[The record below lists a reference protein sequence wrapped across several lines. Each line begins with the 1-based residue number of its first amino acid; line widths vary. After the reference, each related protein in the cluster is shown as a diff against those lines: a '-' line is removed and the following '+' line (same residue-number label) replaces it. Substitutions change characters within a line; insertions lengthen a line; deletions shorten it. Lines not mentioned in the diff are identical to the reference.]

1 MKQYYNWEGS
11 RKDLMGII
19 ISLEK
24 TNPQKYKMYS
34 KKYKEYLTVT
44 LRRLQQFT
52 DKGILPNG
60 EIVNNNYLY
69 NSEHLYRYVAA
80 IELKNSGHTLIQVK
94 KILEGLH
101 LDEVIKKFLEFE
113 KSGLKKDLDE
123 GNLLKKTDLPEK
135 LKKIGREEGRVL
147 RSQWIK
153 FAITKWCHL
162 DIKKKELM
170 KLTSEDIDTLA
181 IALKD
186 TLSVTSK
193 IKNIDRSI
201 G

>member
-1 MKQYYNWEGS
+1 M
-11 RKDLMGII
+11 
-19 ISLEK
+19 
-24 TNPQKYKMYS
+24 
-34 KKYKEYLTVT
+34 
-44 LRRLQQFT
+44 
-52 DKGILPNG
+52 
-60 EIVNNNYLY
+60 
-69 NSEHLYRYVAA
+69 
-80 IELKNSGHTLIQVK
+80 
-94 KILEGLH
+94 
-101 LDEVIKKFLEFE
+101 
-113 KSGLKKDLDE
+113 
-123 GNLLKKTDLPEK
+123 PEK

-193 IKNIDRSI
+193 MKNIDRSI

>member
-101 LDEVIKKFLEFE
+101 LDEVIKRFE
-113 KSGLKKDLDE
+113 KSGPKKAIDE
-123 GNLLKKTDLPEK
+123 GNLLRKTDLPEK

-193 IKNIDRSI
+193 MKNIDRSI

>member
-1 MKQYYNWEGS
+1 MKQYYNWGGS
-11 RKDLMGII
+11 RKDLMSVI

-24 TNPQKYKMYS
+24 TDPKKYKMYS
-34 KKYKEYLTVT
+34 KKYKEYLSVT

-52 DKGILPNG
+52 DMGILPNG

-69 NSEHLYRYVAA
+69 NSEHLFRYVAA
-80 IELKNSGHTLIQVK
+80 INLKNSGHTLIQVK

-101 LDEVIKKFLEFE
+101 QDEVIKKFLELGISSSMKE
-113 KSGLKKDLDE
+113 TSDD
-123 GNLLKKTDLPEK
+123 NLLNKTDLPDR
-135 LKKIGREEGRVL
+135 LKKLGRIEGRVL

-162 DIKKKELM
+162 EIKKKELM
-170 KLTSEDIDTLA
+170 QLTNEDIDTLA
-181 IALKD
+181 LALKD
-186 TLSVTSK
+186 TLSTTSK

>member
-69 NSEHLYRYVAA
+69 NSEHLYRYIAA

-101 LDEVIKKFLEFE
+101 LDEVIKRFLEFE
-113 KSGLKKDLDE
+113 KLGPKKAIDE

-181 IALKD
+181 VALKD

-193 IKNIDRSI
+193 MKNIDRSI

>member
-60 EIVNNNYLY
+60 EIINNNYLY

-94 KILEGLH
+94 KMLEGLH
-101 LDEVIKKFLEFE
+101 LDEVIKRFLEFE
-113 KSGLKKDLDE
+113 KSGPKKAIDK

>member
-69 NSEHLYRYVAA
+69 NSEHLYRYFAQSN
-80 IELKNSGHTLIQVK
+80 LKTQV
-94 KILEGLH
+94 IH
-101 LDEVIKKFLEFE
+101 
-113 KSGLKKDLDE
+113 
-123 GNLLKKTDLPEK
+123 
-135 LKKIGREEGRVL
+135 
-147 RSQWIK
+147 
-153 FAITKWCHL
+153 
-162 DIKKKELM
+162 
-170 KLTSEDIDTLA
+170 
-181 IALKD
+181 
-186 TLSVTSK
+186 
-193 IKNIDRSI
+193 
-201 G
+201 

>member
-1 MKQYYNWEGS
+1 
-11 RKDLMGII
+11 MGII

-101 LDEVIKKFLEFE
+101 LDEVIKRFLEFE
-113 KSGLKKDLDE
+113 KLGPKKAIDE

-170 KLTSEDIDTLA
+170 KLTNEDIDTLA

-193 IKNIDRSI
+193 MKNIDRSI

>member
-69 NSEHLYRYVAA
+69 NSEHLYRYIAA

-101 LDEVIKKFLEFE
+101 LDEVIKRFLEFE
-113 KSGLKKDLDE
+113 KSGPKKAIDE
-123 GNLLKKTDLPEK
+123 GNLLRKTDLPEK

-193 IKNIDRSI
+193 MKNIDRSI